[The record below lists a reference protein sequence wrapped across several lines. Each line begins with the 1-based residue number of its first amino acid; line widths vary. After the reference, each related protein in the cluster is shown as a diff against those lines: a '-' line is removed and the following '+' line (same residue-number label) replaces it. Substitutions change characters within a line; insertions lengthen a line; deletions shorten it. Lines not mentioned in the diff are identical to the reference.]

1 MSQVQERFVS
11 VNDSQCRVLEKG
23 DGKPLVVISGYGGL
37 PRWDAFHD
45 LLSAKRKVIAPSMPG
60 QFGSERGHEKLH
72 NPLDWLAMM
81 QDLIAACGATAPA
94 DIVAT
99 SVAGMVAGE
108 MAAAASASLGKL
120 VLIGSYG
127 LYDDAEPTVN
137 LFAQSPAIRTKL
149 MVDDQAKYK
158 AVFAAD
164 PAAPQEEQ
172 EEWAMLAYRCDEA
185 VARLGWPFGD
195 VGLKRRI
202 HRITTPT
209 LLVWGENDRLVPPS
223 YAKRFA
229 TGMSGPSQIEIIKG
243 AGHLAN
249 VDQPEAV
256 ARLVLDFV
264 G

>member
-1 MSQVQERFVS
+1 MSQATERFVT
-11 VNDSQCRVLEKG
+11 VNGSKCRVLEKG
-23 DGKPLVVISGYGGL
+23 EGKPLVVISGYGGL
-37 PRWDAFHD
+37 PRWDPFHD

-81 QDLIAACGATAPA
+81 QDLIAACGAEAPA

-99 SVAGMVAGE
+99 SVAGMVASE
-108 MAAAASASLGKL
+108 MAAASSASLGKL
-120 VLIGSYG
+120 VLIAPYG

-149 MVDDQAKYK
+149 MVADQDKYK

-164 PAAPQEEQ
+164 PAAPVEEQ

-185 VARLGWPFGD
+185 VARLVWPFGN
-195 VGLKRRI
+195 VGLERRI
-202 HRITTPT
+202 HRIVTPT
-209 LLVWGENDRLVPPS
+209 LLIWGADDKLVPPS

-229 TGMSGPSQIEIIKG
+229 DGISGPTRTEIVKD
-243 AGHLAN
+243 AGHLAT

-256 ARLVLDFV
+256 AKLVLDFV

>member
-1 MSQVQERFVS
+1 MSQATERFVS
-11 VNDSQCRVLEKG
+11 VNGSNCRVLEKG
-23 DGKPLVVISGYGGL
+23 EGKPLVVISGYGGL
-37 PRWDAFHD
+37 PRWDAFHE

-81 QDLIAACGATAPA
+81 QDLIAACGVIAPA

-99 SVAGMVAGE
+99 SVAGMVASE
-108 MAAAASASLGKL
+108 IAAAASASLGKL
-120 VLIGSYG
+120 VLIAPYG

-149 MVDDQAKYK
+149 MVADQDKYK

-164 PAAPQEEQ
+164 PSSPVEDQ

-185 VARLGWPFGD
+185 VARLVWPFGN
-195 VGLKRRI
+195 VGLERRI

-209 LLVWGENDRLVPPS
+209 LLIWGDKDQLVPTS
-223 YAKRFA
+223 YAKRFSD
-229 TGMSGPSQIEIIKG
+229 GISGPTRTEIVKD

-256 ARLVLDFV
+256 AKLVLDFV

>member
-1 MSQVQERFVS
+1 MTQATERFVTVS
-11 VNDSQCRVLEKG
+11 GSKCRVLEKG
-23 DGKPLVVISGYGGL
+23 EGKPLVVINGYGGL
-37 PRWDAFHD
+37 PRWDVFHEA
-45 LLSAKRKVIAPSMPG
+45 LSQKRRVIAPSWPG

-72 NPLDWLAMM
+72 NPLDWLAMV
-81 QDLIAACGATAPA
+81 QDLIAACGVEAPA

-99 SVAGMVAGE
+99 SVAGILATE
-108 MAAAASASLGKL
+108 LAAASSAALGKL
-120 VLIGSYG
+120 VLVAPYG

-137 LFAQSPAIRTKL
+137 LFAQSPSIRTKL
-149 MVDDQAKYK
+149 MVDDQDKYK
-158 AVFAAD
+158 AVFAASPD
-164 PAAPQEEQ
+164 DSVEAQ

-185 VARLGWPFGD
+185 VARLVWPFGD
-195 VGLKRRI
+195 FGLKRRI
-202 HRITTPT
+202 HRIVTPT
-209 LLVWGENDRLVPPS
+209 LLVWGENDKLVPPS

-229 TGMSGPSQIEIIKG
+229 EGITGPTRTEIVKG

>member
-1 MSQVQERFVS
+1 MSQAKESFVT
-11 VNDSQCRVLEKG
+11 VNGSKCRVLEKG
-23 DGKPLVVISGYGGL
+23 EGKPLVVINGYGGL
-37 PRWDAFHD
+37 PRWDAFHEA
-45 LLSAKRKVIAPSMPG
+45 LSAKRKVIAPSWPG

-72 NPLDWLAMM
+72 NPLDWLAMV
-81 QDLIAACGATAPA
+81 QDLIAACGVTAPA

-99 SVAGMVAGE
+99 SVGGMLATE
-108 MAAAASASLGKL
+108 LAAASSAALGKL

-127 LYDDAEPTVN
+127 LYDNDEPTVN

-149 MVDDQAKYK
+149 MVADQDKYK

-164 PAAPQEEQ
+164 PASPIEDQ
-172 EEWAMLAYRCDEA
+172 EEWAMLAYRCDES
-185 VARLGWPFGD
+185 VARLVWPFGN
-195 VGLKRRI
+195 VGLERRI

-209 LLVWGENDRLVPPS
+209 LLVWGADDKLVPPS

-229 TGMSGPSQIEIIKG
+229 DGITGPTRTEIVKD

-249 VDQPEAV
+249 VDQPETV
-256 ARLVLDFV
+256 AKLVLDFV

>member
-1 MSQVQERFVS
+1 MSQAKERFVS
-11 VNDSQCRVLEKG
+11 VNGSNCRVLEKG
-23 DGKPLVVISGYGGL
+23 EGKPLVVISGYGGL
-37 PRWDAFHD
+37 PRWDAFHE
-45 LLSAKRKVIAPSMPG
+45 LLSAKRKVIAPSWPG

-72 NPLDWLAMM
+72 NPLDWLAMV
-81 QDLIAACGATAPA
+81 QDLIAACGVAAPA

-99 SVAGMVAGE
+99 SVAGMLASE
-108 MAAAASASLGKL
+108 LAAASSAALGKL
-120 VLIGSYG
+120 VLVGSYG

-149 MVDDQAKYK
+149 MVADQDRYK

-164 PAAPQEEQ
+164 PDAPVEEQ

-185 VARLGWPFGD
+185 VARLVWPFGN
-195 VGLKRRI
+195 VGLERRI

-209 LLVWGENDRLVPPS
+209 LLIWGEKDQLVPTS
-223 YAKRFA
+223 YATRFSE
-229 TGMSGPSQIEIIKG
+229 GISGPTRTEIVKD

-249 VDQPEAV
+249 VDQPEVV
-256 ARLVLDFV
+256 AKLVLDFV

>member
-1 MSQVQERFVS
+1 MSQAKERFVS
-11 VNDSQCRVLEKG
+11 VNGSNCRVLEKG
-23 DGKPLVVISGYGGL
+23 EGKPLVVISGYGGL
-37 PRWDAFHD
+37 PRWDAFHE
-45 LLSAKRKVIAPSMPG
+45 LLSARRKVIAPSMPG

-81 QDLIAACGATAPA
+81 QDLIAACGVTAPA
-94 DIVAT
+94 DVVAT
-99 SVAGMVAGE
+99 SVAGMVASE
-108 MAAAASASLGKL
+108 IAAASSASLGKL
-120 VLIGSYG
+120 VLIGPYG

-149 MVDDQAKYK
+149 MVADQDKYK

-164 PAAPQEEQ
+164 PAAPVEEQ

-185 VARLGWPFGD
+185 VARLVWPFGN
-195 VGLKRRI
+195 VGLERRI

-209 LLVWGENDRLVPPS
+209 LLIWGDKDQLVPPS
-223 YAKRFA
+223 YARRFA
-229 TGMSGPSQIEIIKG
+229 DGMSGPTKVEIVKD

-249 VDQPEAV
+249 VDQPDAV
-256 ARLVLDFV
+256 AKLVLDFV